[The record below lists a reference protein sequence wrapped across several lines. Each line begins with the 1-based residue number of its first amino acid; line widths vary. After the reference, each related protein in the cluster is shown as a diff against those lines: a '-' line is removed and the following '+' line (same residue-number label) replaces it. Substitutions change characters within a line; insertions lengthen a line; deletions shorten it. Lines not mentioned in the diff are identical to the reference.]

1 MERDDY
7 FFKRKHNLVKV
18 FELVLVDPCVVL
30 LEEPQRLSQLGVLFE
45 VEIIEE
51 EQQVLPPNRLH
62 LVLGLLLHVLQQ
74 RSKDVIR
81 GCVLANLQHSKLKKK
96 GPGMVFVCFS
106 FEPEL
111 RGHDFSSCQPSSRSV

>member
-18 FELVLVDPCVVL
+18 FELVLVDPRVVL
-30 LEEPQRLSQLGVLFE
+30 LEEPQRLSKLGVLFE

-81 GCVLANLQHSKLKKK
+81 SCVLANLKHSNLKKK
-96 GPGMVFVCFS
+96 GPGMAFVCFS
-106 FEPEL
+106 FEPEW
-111 RGHDFSSCQPSSRSV
+111 RGRDFSSCQPSSRSV

>member
-1 MERDDY
+1 MVMTTLK
-7 FFKRKHNLVKV
+7 KRKHNLVKV
-18 FELVLVDPCVVL
+18 FELVLVDPRMVL

-62 LVLGLLLHVLQQ
+62 LVLGLFLHVLQQ

-81 GCVLANLQHSKLKKK
+81 GCVLAHLQHSNLKKK
-96 GPGMVFVCFS
+96 QPGMAFI
-106 FEPEL
+106 
-111 RGHDFSSCQPSSRSV
+111 